1 MIFIYL
7 QLLFLLFFF
16 IVSYTNVHAQRRRW
30 PFKPRSSVSVPY
42 FFFDHIHHSRS
53 HFKTCQ
59 NEFGWVLMRMLNDD
73 GFPLM
78 EATNACYLVVISRL
92 TMLVRG
98 KVQLIYL

>member
-1 MIFIYL
+1 
-7 QLLFLLFFF
+7 
-16 IVSYTNVHAQRRRW
+16 
-30 PFKPRSSVSVPY
+30 
-42 FFFDHIHHSRS
+42 
-53 HFKTCQ
+53 
-59 NEFGWVLMRMLNDD
+59 MRMLNDD